1 MLAMSAIRIEEL
13 APDLWRYWIPCPV
26 CDGEGH
32 YDVTLP
38 PRPTD
43 LSPRERR
50 VRCGACESGL
60 YEVERHIDDAMERAA
75 EDVGFNADEWPDRYL
90 SEVED
95 HRDHQVEVWSRNGGA
110 PVRIVVDH
118 TRAAEKRDKESRRWT

>member
-1 MLAMSAIRIEEL
+1 MSAISIEEL

-50 VRCGACESGL
+50 VHCGACESGL

-75 EDVGFNADEWPDRYL
+75 EDVGFDADEWPDRYL

-95 HRDHQVEVWSRNGGA
+95 RRDHQVEVWSANGKA
-110 PVRIVVDH
+110 PIRIPVYHSD
-118 TRAAEKRDKESRRWT
+118 AAEKRARADR

>member
-60 YEVERHIDDAMERAA
+60 YEVERHIDDAMVLFR
-75 EDVGFNADEWPDRYL
+75 VGHVEQAGADILMR
-90 SEVED
+90 
-95 HRDHQVEVWSRNGGA
+95 G
-110 PVRIVVDH
+110 
-118 TRAAEKRDKESRRWT
+118 T